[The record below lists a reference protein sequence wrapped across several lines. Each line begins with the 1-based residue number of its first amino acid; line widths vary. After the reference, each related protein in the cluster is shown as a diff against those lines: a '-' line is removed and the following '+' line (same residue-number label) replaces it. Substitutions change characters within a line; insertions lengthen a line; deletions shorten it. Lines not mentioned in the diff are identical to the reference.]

1 MKGVCFIITEYF
13 DITDELWVSCGYP
26 SFGRALE
33 YLLTLNTNKGK
44 LISYSISDKEN
55 QRVVVDLII
64 KSRYGGYKVKTYSI
78 IPVECIDYLDFGT
91 YHSEKYLAEKSGNI
105 NLINIL
111 Q

>member
-1 MKGVCFIITEYF
+1 MKGVCFIITKYF
-13 DITDELWVSCGYP
+13 DITDKLWVSCGYP

-33 YLLTLNTNKGK
+33 YLFTLDANEGK

-78 IPVECIDYLDFGT
+78 IPVECIDYLDFVT
-91 YHSEKYLAEKSGNI
+91 YYSEKHLAEKSGNI
-105 NLINIL
+105 NPINML